1 MTAVAESA
9 EITGKVIRYEAG
21 RGYGFIAPDRGG
33 EDVFVHASDLEA
45 TKMPITCGIRVA
57 FKVVDGG
64 RGPKAYD
71 VRIPAQTPT
80 APVVSARTSTETSH
94 GSDQAGGDLC
104 EVLSERQFQEE
115 ATELLLRVAP
125 TITAEQILSIRAGF
139 YELARKYRWAD

>member
-1 MTAVAESA
+1 MTAAVESQ
-9 EITGKVIRYEAG
+9 EIMGKVIRYEAG

-71 VRIPAQTPT
+71 VRIPAS
-80 APVVSARTSTETSH
+80 AAAVSPVASPAEPSQV
-94 GSDQAGGDLC
+94 SDQAAGDLC
-104 EVLSERQFQEE
+104 EVLSERQFQQE
-115 ATELLLRVAP
+115 ATEVLLRVAP
-125 TITAEQILSIRAGF
+125 TVTAEQILQIRDGF
-139 YELARKYRWAD
+139 YDLARKYRWAD